1 MNSRQKQVQQALLVD
16 EKEAIARL
24 RKVYANAQASIDK
37 KVQAL
42 LAREDANTLTV
53 IYQVQ
58 HQQALRD
65 QVSAVLDLLQADE
78 FTTISDYLEKC
89 YTNGYTG
96 AMYDITGQIG
106 APPVILAP
114 DPQQVVRAVRLN
126 SKISINL
133 YTKLG
138 ENVTEL
144 KRKISATISRGIST
158 GMGYGQMATLLSRH
172 SSAGFSNSMRII
184 RTEGHRIQVQSGLDA
199 CQAAKDNGCDVVK
212 QWDATLDGRTRP
224 HHRQLDGQLREID
237 DPFDIDGKTAA
248 APGMF
253 GSPAEDC
260 NCRCAL
266 LQRARWALDEDELQ
280 ALKERAEFYKLD
292 KTKDFEDF
300 RAKYLEAAKQI
311 SSGQAPP
318 VMVGGVSC
326 TTRTEK
332 FSFGDG
338 TSTGVKK
345 TVGANIYTTPDG
357 VDFVFPKRYDKKKQ
371 TMTPDMAIQNW
382 QKVPQNIRVKAQK
395 TIEFVDYY
403 NPQDSYWRSKYKNF
417 PHSYA
422 TGGNEIVFYRYD
434 YPHDPDYL
442 VHTYCHE
449 AGHFIDMNAGANGGR
464 FSEGPVWTKAMA
476 DDIMVSG
483 KKSPTAYGENAA
495 VEDFADSVAE
505 YVADEKTFRKNFPNR
520 AAALASIL

>member
-1 MNSRQKQVQQALLVD
+1 MNRRQKQVQQALLLD
-16 EKEAIARL
+16 EKETAERL
-24 RKVYANAQASIDK
+24 RKVYANARVNIDK

-42 LAREDANTLTV
+42 LARQDTDTLTV

-78 FTTISDYLEKC
+78 FTTISDYLERC
-89 YTNGYTG
+89 YTNGYAG

-106 APPVILAP
+106 TPPVILAP
-114 DPQQVVRAVRLN
+114 DPKQVVRAVQLD
-126 SKISINL
+126 SKISTDL
-133 YTKLG
+133 YTKL
-138 ENVTEL
+138 EIDVADL

-158 GMGYGQMATLLSRH
+158 GMGYGQMATLLDRH
-172 SSAGFSNSMRII
+172 SETGYNNALRIV

-212 QWDATLDGRTRP
+212 QWDATLDSRTRL
-224 HHRQLDGQLREID
+224 HHKQLDGQLREID
-237 DPFDIDGKTAA
+237 ELFEVDGKTAA
-248 APGMF
+248 APGLF
-253 GSPAEDC
+253 GNPREDC

-266 LQRARWALDEDELQ
+266 LQRARWALDEDEL
-280 ALKERAEFYKLD
+280 ATLKERAQFFGLD
-292 KTKDFEDF
+292 KAQDFEDF
-300 RAKYLEAAKQI
+300 RAKYLRAAEQI
-311 SSGQAPP
+311 SNGQAPSIT
-318 VMVGGVSC
+318 VGGVSC
-326 TTRTEK
+326 TTRVEK
-332 FSFGDG
+332 FSFSDG
-338 TSTGVKK
+338 TGAGVKK
-345 TVGANIYTTPDG
+345 TVDANIYTTPDG
-357 VDFVFPKRYDKKKQ
+357 VNFVFPKRYDKKKQ
-371 TMTPDMAIQNW
+371 MMTPEMAIQNW
-382 QKVPQNIRVKAQK
+382 QKVPQNIRVRAQK

-403 NPQDSYWRSKYKNF
+403 NPQDSYWRSVYKDF

-449 AGHFIDMNAGANGGR
+449 AGHFIDVNAGADGGR

-476 DDIMVSG
+476 DDILVSG

-505 YVADEKTFRKNFPNR
+505 YVANEESFRKNFPNR